1 MRGERGSAPLWFL
14 GLALCVLMV
23 GAMSA
28 ELWRALGERQEMVAI
43 ADAGAV
49 AAASVIDLEHYRAT
63 GQLRIDP
70 EEAAARALVVIDGHS
85 GSADLSGAPLIEVA
99 ADGSSVTVEVMR
111 EVPFG
116 LLRMLSL
123 SDDRFVVSGVAVAY
137 PHSP

>member
-1 MRGERGSAPLWFL
+1 MTGERGSAPLWFL

-49 AAASVIDLEHYRAT
+49 AAAAVIDLEHYRAT

-70 EEAAARALVVIDGHS
+70 EEAAARALSVIDGHG

-99 ADGSSVTVEVMR
+99 ADGSSVRVEVMR

-116 LLRMLSL
+116 LLRVLSL
-123 SDDRFVVSGVAVAY
+123 SDDRFVVKGVAVAY